1 MSTQAQDLTIRKS
14 VTVDCS
20 PEHAFD
26 TFTVRLGNWWPLDTH
41 SVGGMAG
48 RPPRHAVL
56 EPGVGGRLY
65 EQMPDG
71 DEHEW
76 AKVLAWEPPNRF
88 VTDWHVNPD
97 NPPTEVEVTFT
108 PQGDGTR
115 VELVHRG
122 WERYGDRGS
131 EASGDYGSGWEK
143 ILGRFAEAASG

>member
-26 TFTVRLGNWWPLDTH
+26 TFTVRLANWWPLDTH
-41 SVGGMAG
+41 SVGGMGG

-65 EQMPDG
+65 EQMADG

-76 AKVLAWEPPNRF
+76 AKVLAWEPPSRF
-88 VTDWHVNPD
+88 VMDWHVNPD
-97 NPPTEVEVTFT
+97 NPSTEVEVTFT

-122 WERYGDRGS
+122 WERYGDRAS
-131 EASGDYGSGWEK
+131 EAYGDYGAGWEK
-143 ILGRFAEAASG
+143 ILARFAEAASN